1 MKTEA
6 EKDWITKI
14 YEVQAGDI
22 LFSESHRRYIA
33 VHSIDAD
40 NYIYW
45 ECYELT
51 PEWKNVLFSIKLQQY
66 ELAQGNYRKSKH
78 LTSTDNRWK
87 MSTCPD
93 GEARPAKV
101 EISKKELKAH
111 CIWDEYWV
119 VYWLVC
125 LLLLSKWIKLSE

>member
-1 MKTEA
+1 MKTKA

-66 ELAQGNYRKSKH
+66 ELAQGNYRKSKP

-111 CIWDEYWV
+111 CIWDEHWI
-119 VYWLVC
+119 VYWAVC

>member
-51 PEWKNVLFSIKLQQY
+51 PEWKNVLFSVKLQQY

-78 LTSTDNRWK
+78 LTSTETIAIWALISVLDSEWSSHENLLDALWK
-87 MSTCPD
+87 CV
-93 GEARPAKV
+93 EARKRCKRN
-101 EISKKELKAH
+101 EFMDMLEEYKFMKKK
-111 CIWDEYWV
+111 I
-119 VYWLVC
+119 
-125 LLLLSKWIKLSE
+125 